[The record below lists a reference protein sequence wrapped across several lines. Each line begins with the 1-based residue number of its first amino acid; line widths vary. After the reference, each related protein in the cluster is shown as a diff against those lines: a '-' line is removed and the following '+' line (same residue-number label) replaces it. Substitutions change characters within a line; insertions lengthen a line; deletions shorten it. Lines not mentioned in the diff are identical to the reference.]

1 MTSKQLTPKQLAFCK
16 EYIIDFNGTA
26 AYIRA
31 GYSKKGARAGAARL
45 LANGNIQAE
54 LQKQKN
60 KRSKRTGITADRVL
74 EELAR
79 IGFANMKDL
88 AGWGSRPITEK
99 DDDGNEKVIG
109 SIPFVHFFC
118 SENMEDEHSASIS
131 EVKVTHTQSGST
143 ISMKTHDKIRAL
155 EKLALHTGVL
165 KEGADG
171 EDDATPIKA
180 SFTIRPAK
188 EDVTVTRGT

>member
-1 MTSKQLTPKQLAFCK
+1 MPAMTSKHLTPKQLAFCK

-31 GYSKKGARAGAARL
+31 GYSKKGAKTGASRL
-45 LANGNIQAE
+45 LANVNIQAE
-54 LQKQKN
+54 LQRQKN
-60 KRSKRTGITADRVL
+60 KRSKRTEITADRVL
-74 EELAR
+74 EELANV
-79 IGFANMKDL
+79 GFASLKD
-88 AGWGSRPITEK
+88 AMTWGKRPVEMNGKVVGHTVFVEFK
-99 DDDGNEKVIG
+99 DSDDLPPEVAA
-109 SIPFVHFFC
+109 
-118 SENMEDEHSASIS
+118 MLS
-131 EVKVTHTQSGST
+131 EVKVTHTQAGST
-143 ISMKTHDKIRAL
+143 LSMKTHDKMRAL
-155 EKLALHTGVL
+155 DKLALHTGIL